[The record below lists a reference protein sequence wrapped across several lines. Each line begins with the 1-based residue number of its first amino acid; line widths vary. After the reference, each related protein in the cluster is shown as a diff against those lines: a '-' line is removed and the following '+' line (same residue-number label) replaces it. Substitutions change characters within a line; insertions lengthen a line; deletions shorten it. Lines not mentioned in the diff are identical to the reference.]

1 MKAEAELETAKHRLN
16 NDRGYIRLLHDY
28 NYLKD
33 AAFELVGMV
42 ANLSQVPIKEIFEE
56 FDVRDVEKE

>member
-1 MKAEAELETAKHRLN
+1 MN

-42 ANLSQVPIKEIFEE
+42 ANLAQVPIKEIFEE